1 MNYNLPER
9 VIRDIRS
16 YAKEHSIQKI
26 ILFGSRAR
34 GTNTERSDIDIAVYG
49 GDFDSFYWDI
59 KEKVHSLLTF
69 DIVEVDAGISEDL
82 EKEIEKDGVV
92 IYEKA

>member
-1 MNYNLPER
+1 MQKNIQLR
-9 VIRDIRS
+9 KLS
-16 YAKEHSIQKI
+16 YLA
-26 ILFGSRAR
+26 SRAR

-59 KEKVHSLLTF
+59 KEKVHSLLMF
-69 DIVEVDAGISEDL
+69 DVVEIDAGISEEL
-82 EKEIEKDGVV
+82 RKEIKKDGVV